1 MNLFLREH
9 RLLLFIQ
16 VLQFGIVAGLFW
28 LDGYRNLSLIFY
40 ALFLSLLMMGG
51 YLFYH
56 YASRKRYY
64 EKLQQ
69 PLRAFT
75 DSYEKLG
82 ESPAAAALENL
93 LHEQYQ
99 LYQQEVGKLQRQ
111 QEEHLVFMDQ
121 WVHQMKT
128 PLSVIE
134 LTLQHD
140 DSPGVESIREELERM
155 RSGLSTVL
163 YMARLRGFRQ
173 DFHIK
178 AVDLAKLVREVVH
191 DNRRLFIL
199 QGVFPEVKE
208 KAEGLVAESDE
219 KWLFFMLSQ
228 IIGNAIK
235 YSSSEGGKV
244 EITLFMQDGC
254 PALSVQD
261 KGIGIPAADLGRVF
275 DPFFTGQNGRGMRE
289 STGMGLYL
297 VKEAARHLGHD
308 IQLESREGEGT
319 TVSLLFRSGHSLT
332 NL

>member
-1 MNLFLREH
+1 MSLFWREH
-9 RLLLFIQ
+9 KLLIAVQL
-16 VLQFGIVAGLFW
+16 LQFGMVAGLFW
-28 LDGYRNLSLIFY
+28 LDGYRNLPLVFY
-40 ALFLSLLMMGG
+40 ALFLSLLITAG
-51 YLFYH
+51 YLLYH
-56 YASRKRYY
+56 YVSRRNYY
-64 EKLQQ
+64 QKLQQ
-69 PLRAFT
+69 PLQSLT
-75 DSYEKLG
+75 DVYEKLG
-82 ESPAAAALENL
+82 SSPAAEALENM
-93 LHEQYQ
+93 LHQQYQ
-99 LYQQEVGKLQRQ
+99 LYQQEIHKLRRQ

-134 LTLQHD
+134 LTLQQD

-178 AVDLAKLVREVVH
+178 TVNLAKLVREVVH

-208 KAEGLVAESDE
+208 EDSGLVAESDE

-228 IIGNAIK
+228 IIGNAVK
-235 YSSSEGGKV
+235 YSRSEGGKV
-244 EITLFMQDGC
+244 TISLLKQDGC
-254 PALSVQD
+254 PAISVQD
-261 KGIGIPAADLGRVF
+261 RGIGIPAADLNRVF

-289 STGMGLYL
+289 STGMGLFL
-297 VKEAARHLGHD
+297 VKEAAKHLHHD
-308 IQLESREGEGT
+308 VQVESREGEGT
-319 TVSLLFRSGHSLT
+319 TLRLLFRSGQSLT